1 MATNN
6 LYKILRQ
13 NFSNNMDA
21 TFLSV
26 PGGDSITYGEMDE
39 LSAKLASALRQLDV
53 MPGDRICVQVEK
65 SPYNILLYLACLRI
79 NAVYIPFNVAYT
91 LSELDYFLRDSQPKL
106 VVCQAKTESAIRPL
120 IDRHKI
126 SRLSTLDA
134 NGSGTLTQLAKGSMV
149 ADDIL
154 DCEPDDLAAI
164 MYTSG
169 TTGQPKG
176 AMLSHANLSSNGLIL
191 KELWNFQAHDT
202 LLHALPIYHVHGLF
216 VALHCAILSGS
227 KVWLL
232 PYFDQNAVID
242 LIPKSTVLMG
252 VPTFYVRLLN
262 DRRLNKNLCSNMRL
276 FTSGSAPLPAEIFQR
291 FESIT
296 SHRILERYG
305 MTEAGMISSNP
316 YDCLDEVRIVGTV
329 GFALPGVELRLR
341 NDQGKKIDNNEAG
354 LLEIKGQNVFKGYWS
369 DSEKTSNSFHE
380 DGFFITGDIARIDPK
395 GRLSILGRATDLII
409 SGGLNV
415 YPKEVETQID
425 KFSGVD
431 ESAVIGVPHPDFGEG
446 VVAIIVHRKSIS
458 INKKELQLF
467 LAQRLAKFKRPKKI
481 FFVQLLPRNAM
492 GKIKKDVLRQ
502 EYAKCFIKNMQEK
515 S

>member
-242 LIPKSTVLMG
+242 LI
-252 VPTFYVRLLN
+252 
-262 DRRLNKNLCSNMRL
+262 
-276 FTSGSAPLPAEIFQR
+276 
-291 FESIT
+291 
-296 SHRILERYG
+296 
-305 MTEAGMISSNP
+305 
-316 YDCLDEVRIVGTV
+316 
-329 GFALPGVELRLR
+329 
-341 NDQGKKIDNNEAG
+341 
-354 LLEIKGQNVFKGYWS
+354 
-369 DSEKTSNSFHE
+369 
-380 DGFFITGDIARIDPK
+380 
-395 GRLSILGRATDLII
+395 
-409 SGGLNV
+409 
-415 YPKEVETQID
+415 
-425 KFSGVD
+425 
-431 ESAVIGVPHPDFGEG
+431 
-446 VVAIIVHRKSIS
+446 
-458 INKKELQLF
+458 
-467 LAQRLAKFKRPKKI
+467 
-481 FFVQLLPRNAM
+481 
-492 GKIKKDVLRQ
+492 
-502 EYAKCFIKNMQEK
+502 
-515 S
+515 